1 MKRILLGFIIG
12 LVLGA
17 LGYSYL
23 SDRYRKEDLNSA
35 RDKVVAGASKVK
47 AAIQEKISEIRTE
60 DVKEELNR
68 TGMIVREKAKKA
80 GEAIADATTDA
91 RTTAAIKAKL
101 LREPGLSS
109 MKIHVETTD
118 GLVTLSGTVSSHEQI
133 AQAVKLALETENVQK
148 VVSTLQVKPGA

>member
-1 MKRILLGFIIG
+1 MKRILLGFIVG

-17 LGYSYL
+17 IGYSYL
-23 SDRYRKEDLNSA
+23 ADRFRKEDLNAA
-35 RDKVVAGASKVK
+35 RDKLVQGAGKVK
-47 AAIQEKISEIRTE
+47 TAIQEKIGEIRTE

-68 TGMIVREKAKKA
+68 TGMIVREKARKA

-101 LREPGLSS
+101 LKEPGLSS
-109 MKIHVETTD
+109 MKIHVETSE
-118 GLVTLSGTVSSHEQI
+118 GLVTLSGTVSSHDEV
-133 AQAVKLALETENVQK
+133 AKAVRLALETEGVQK